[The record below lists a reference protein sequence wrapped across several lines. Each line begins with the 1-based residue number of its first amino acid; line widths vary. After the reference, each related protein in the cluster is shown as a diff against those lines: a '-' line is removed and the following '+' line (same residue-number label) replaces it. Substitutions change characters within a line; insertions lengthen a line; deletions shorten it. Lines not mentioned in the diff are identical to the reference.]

1 MVDLPIGCATLSK
14 ENAHDKQI
22 ADHHDNGDGQSDPG
36 GRTHAFPFQ
45 SSVAPDFL
53 RTPPHL
59 IFCSIREKLR
69 ARCSWGKKFTHRNQ
83 VYASLAR
90 KCSAFAENCLDG
102 PLSIEDRPAVNRP

>member
-14 ENAHDKQI
+14 ENAHDEQI
-22 ADHHDNGDGQSDPG
+22 ADHHDNGDCQRYPR

-59 IFCSIREKLR
+59 IVCSIREKLP
-69 ARCSWGKKFTHRNQ
+69 ALVAGGKNFTQRNQ
-83 VYASLAR
+83 A
-90 KCSAFAENCLDG
+90 
-102 PLSIEDRPAVNRP
+102 